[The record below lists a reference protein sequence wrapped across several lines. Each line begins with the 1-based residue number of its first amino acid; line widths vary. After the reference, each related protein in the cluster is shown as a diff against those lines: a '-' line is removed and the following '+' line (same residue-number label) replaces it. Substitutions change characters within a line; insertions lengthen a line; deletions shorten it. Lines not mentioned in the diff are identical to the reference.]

1 VSFGYSGRQTEEERM
16 YVCDCTLAA
25 IITSHITRRLRVTK
39 MMASRVLKRTTL
51 QRLNQ
56 LCRSLHKD
64 GSVDRFAAQ
73 AKVYSKARPKY
84 PKPIVDLMV
93 QSVHRHDVA
102 VDVGTGSGQLAVS
115 LSSHFQKV
123 LALDQSPAQLSH
135 AKRKPNITYEQGEA
149 TAIPA
154 EHDSVDLVTAAQ
166 CYHWFLA
173 DDTDTQFLHEAH
185 RVLRPDGRL
194 AVLGY
199 GVCKLNPSPLQT
211 CFEGFYYQALG
222 SHLPPSSPECW
233 WDIDRRLLDK
243 QLEGVVFPGF
253 RQVQR
258 ESLVDRRELSLGTF
272 LEYVESFSAYQTLK
286 AQLQDHDVDPL
297 DELQDELGIV
307 GGGSDTVISVDYPF
321 FCITLAPA

>member
-1 VSFGYSGRQTEEERM
+1 MTMLVRN
-16 YVCDCTLAA
+16 
-25 IITSHITRRLRVTK
+25 
-39 MMASRVLKRTTL
+39 VLKRTTP
-51 QRLNQ
+51 QCLNQ
-56 LCRSLHKD
+56 LCRSLHKH

-73 AKVYSKARPKY
+73 AKVYSKARPTY
-84 PKPIVDLMV
+84 PEAIVDWMA

-166 CYHWFLA
+166 CYQWFLA
-173 DDTDTQFLHEAH
+173 DHTDTQFLQEAH
-185 RVLRPDGRL
+185 RVLRRDGLL

-199 GVCKLNPSPLQT
+199 GMCTLHPSPLQT
-211 CFEGFYYQALG
+211 CFNGIYYQALG
-222 SHLPPSSPECW
+222 SHLPPSSPECL

-253 RQVQR
+253 RQVTR
-258 ESLVDRRELSLGTF
+258 EWLVDRRELSLGAF
-272 LEYVESFSAYQTLK
+272 FEYVESFSAYQTLK
-286 AQLQDHDVDPL
+286 AQLQEHDADPL
-297 DELQDELGIV
+297 DELQDEMGIIGV
-307 GGGSDTVISVDYPF
+307 CKDTVISVDYPF